1 METSIAYLKEQ
12 FQLKDPDIRS
22 YSPLTLAYIGDG
34 IYELYIRTI
43 LIKQGNCQV
52 NKLHKQASRLVKAQA
67 QSEMVQVLEPHFTE
81 EEEAVYKRGRNA
93 KSYTTAKNATTGD
106 YRRATGFEAVMG
118 YLYLNSELIGSGEV
132 SKLSLE
138 EENMY
143 AYVGINCYDRLF
155 RSCYDEIHIWNSLL
169 NENQISAMYAAY
181 QKSAS

>member
-1 METSIAYLKEQ
+1 METSITYLKEQ

-67 QSEMVQVLEPHFTE
+67 QSEMVQVLEPHFTQ

-93 KSYTTAKNATTGD
+93 KSYT
-106 YRRATGFEAVMG
+106 RRATGFEAVMG
-118 YLYLNSELIGSGEV
+118 YLYLTDQYCRMIDLIKMG
-132 SKLSLE
+132 LE
-138 EENMY
+138 
-143 AYVGINCYDRLF
+143 ALKDG
-155 RSCYDEIHIWNSLL
+155 
-169 NENQISAMYAAY
+169 
-181 QKSAS
+181 K